1 MQKISD
7 KNYRL
12 TKKKNYCSREWEKI
26 MRSMIQSKLEKY
38 YRQNNN
44 NNNDGNKKKREKT
57 TINWQSW
64 SLVVVVARNKSYDRF

>member
-1 MQKISD
+1 
-7 KNYRL
+7 
-12 TKKKNYCSREWEKI
+12 
-26 MRSMIQSKLEKY
+26 MIQSKLEKY